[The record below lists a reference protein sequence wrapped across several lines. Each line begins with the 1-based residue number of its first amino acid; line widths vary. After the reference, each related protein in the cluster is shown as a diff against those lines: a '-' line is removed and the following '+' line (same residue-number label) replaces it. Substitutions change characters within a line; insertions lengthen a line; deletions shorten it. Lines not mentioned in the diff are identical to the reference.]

1 MPEKDELYEAFR
13 NVDLEEYLTKELFED
28 FLLVCCVTGVDF
40 QRSLQNLVRNAL
52 KSFTDPESKR
62 ISPVPAVYLDRTGK
76 QKDEAPEKIPC
87 WLLYEQ
93 DLDGSLYRAIF
104 MNNMLLKTKAENVR
118 TYRES
123 DA

>member
-13 NVDLEEYLTKELFED
+13 NVDLEEYLTKELFDD
-28 FLLVCCVTGVDF
+28 FLLVCCVTGRDF
-40 QRSLQNLVRNAL
+40 QKELQRLVRESL

-62 ISPVPAVYLDRTGK
+62 ISPVPAVYLDYTGK
-76 QKDEAPEKIPC
+76 QNDEPPEEIPC

-93 DLDGSLYRAIF
+93 EFEGVAYRAIF
-104 MNNMLLKTKAENVR
+104 MNNMLLKTKAENVK